1 MCYKCAIYPN
11 AIFAAMPQ
19 IIHYSSCPAC
29 GSEQI
34 KPVLQVKDFT
44 VSKEI
49 FAVWQCSQCTLRFTQ
64 DAPAPEAVGKYYLS
78 PHYISHTDTK
88 QGIINQLYHAIR
100 KFTLKKKRQL
110 VQKESGLQKGSLL
123 DVGAGTGAFANS
135 MQEAGWNIMGL
146 EPDETARQNAVSKY
160 KLNFQLPEALYK
172 LEAQSFD
179 VITMWHVLEHV
190 HDLHRYLQHCERILK
205 SGGTLIIAVPNY
217 TSLDANIY
225 QEYWAAYDVPRHLYH
240 FSPQSMESLLQ
251 QHGFTITEYVPMLF
265 DSFYISMLSE
275 QYKTGKSQLASAFIS
290 GLRSNMNAL
299 GNAAKYSSVIYVIK
313 KSKR

>member
-1 MCYKCAIYPN
+1 
-11 AIFAAMPQ
+11 MPQ
-19 IIHYSSCPAC
+19 TIHYTSCPAC

-34 KPVLQVKDFT
+34 ASVLQVKDFT

-49 FAVWQCSQCTLRFTQ
+49 FAVWQCGHCTLRFTQ
-64 DAPAPEAVGKYYLS
+64 DAPAPEFVGKYYLS

-88 QGIINQLYHAIR
+88 QGVINQLYHAIR

-123 DVGAGTGAFANS
+123 DVGAGTGAFANI
-135 MQEAGWNIMGL
+135 MQEAGWNVMGL
-146 EPDETARQNAVSKY
+146 EPDETARQNAISKY
-160 KLNFQLPEALYK
+160 KLNFQLPEVLYS
-172 LEAQSFD
+172 LDNQSFD

-190 HDLHRYLQHCERILK
+190 HDLHGYLQHCERILK
-205 SGGTLIIAVPNY
+205 PNGTLIIAVPNY
-217 TSLDANIY
+217 TSLDAKIY

-240 FSPQSMESLLQ
+240 FSPQSMKSLLR
-251 QHGFTITEYVPMLF
+251 QHDFTIAQYVPMLF

-275 QYKTGKSQLASAFIS
+275 QYKTGKSGLPSAFFN

-299 GNAAKYSSVIYVIK
+299 GNAAKYSSVIYVVK